1 MLNLQLSRLG
11 RECVKEDLNNMAA
24 PQTDAPRAKPGW
36 MSMPGGPKQPNFS
49 DFQSKMQALG
59 QQKSKLFEQ
68 LKDIQVR
75 AGASKEDAARDAVD
89 AERRELRN
97 RMNEIDAV
105 RKAQREAQSAKNEQ
119 IAKTRK
125 QKQEVEQ
132 KLKELSTELG
142 AFRELSDVDAAID
155 HIMIKMETG
164 ASGTLAAEKRAL
176 KRLNQLEEAKS
187 LIMQLQPLAEAISV
201 AEDKEAELQREYR
214 AIHERIG
221 TLNREFEEKA
231 TAKSEKDKELRK
243 SGVDRSALQKER
255 EDVRANLTKVSA
267 EMTAL
272 RESFNKQV
280 AAWDAWK
287 EEARAKYQAKIEAE
301 RAERALRFKMRQD
314 AAKYERKKARAAA
327 RLNPREAEIHACQT
341 LIRYLQ
347 DRVTMMRRDEEERK
361 RRQAAS
367 TFDPASC
374 APPGTVFAAND
385 AVPATKRPS
394 SGKAGKAASPQ
405 ATLDKKV
412 IQHSEEK
419 IKLFALV
426 KVDSPMTVG
435 NVPEAVEQ
443 LRAKQKEFEALIKTG
458 TAELSSSS
466 DEEAEEDAQPE
477 GEATA
482 VAAASS
488 E

>member
-1 MLNLQLSRLG
+1 
-11 RECVKEDLNNMAA
+11 MAE
-24 PQTDAPRAKPGW
+24 QQKSDAPRAKPGW
-36 MSMPGGPKQPNFS
+36 MSMPGGPKQPSFS
-49 DFQSKMQALG
+49 DFQSKIQALN
-59 QQKSKLFEQ
+59 QVKSKLFDQ

-75 AGASKEDAARDAVD
+75 SGASKEDATRDAVD
-89 AERRELRN
+89 SERRELRN

-125 QKQEVEQ
+125 QKQEVEA

-155 HIMIKMETG
+155 HIMTKMETG
-164 ASGTLAAEKRAL
+164 SSGTLAAEKRAM
-176 KRLNQLEEAKS
+176 KRLNQLEEAKG
-187 LIMQLQPLAEAISV
+187 LILQLQPLAEAIGV

-243 SGVDRSALQKER
+243 TGVDRTALQKER
-255 EDVRANLTKVSA
+255 EEARAGLTKVNTD
-267 EMTAL
+267 MTAL
-272 RESFNKQV
+272 RETFNQQV

-287 EEARAKYQAKIEAE
+287 EEARAKYTAKIEAE

-314 AAKYERKKARAAA
+314 AAKYERKAARAAT

-347 DRVTMMRRDEEERK
+347 DRVSMMRRDDEERK
-361 RRQAAS
+361 RRAAAA
-367 TFDPASC
+367 TFDPATC

-385 AVPATKRPS
+385 AVPASKRPA
-394 SGKAGKAASPQ
+394 SGKAGKAAPQ
-405 ATLDKKV
+405 TALDKKL

-419 IKLFALV
+419 IKLFTMV
-426 KVDSPMTVG
+426 KVDSPMTIGTVA
-435 NVPEAVEQ
+435 EAVEQ
-443 LRAKQKEFEALIKTG
+443 LRARQKEYEALIKTG
-458 TAELSSSS
+458 IAEISSS
-466 DEEAEEDAQPE
+466 DEEEDEEAGEGNAAVVEAPAEA
-477 GEATA
+477 AA
-482 VAAASS
+482 AAAS

>member
-1 MLNLQLSRLG
+1 
-11 RECVKEDLNNMAA
+11 MAA
-24 PQTDAPRAKPGW
+24 PAAAQSEAPRAKPGW

-49 DFQSKMQALG
+49 DFQSKIQALG
-59 QQKSKLFEQ
+59 AQKSKLFDQ

-75 AGASKEDAARDAVD
+75 SGANKEDAARDAVD
-89 AERRELRN
+89 AERRELRG
-97 RMNEIDAV
+97 RMNEIDAI

-119 IAKTRK
+119 IAKVRK
-125 QKQEVEQ
+125 QKSEVEQ
-132 KLKELSTELG
+132 KLKDLSTELG

-164 ASGTLAAEKRAL
+164 SSGTLGAEKKAL
-176 KRLNQLEEAKS
+176 KRLNQLEEAKH
-187 LIMQLQPLAEAISV
+187 LILQLQPLSEAIAN

-231 TAKSEKDKELRK
+231 TAKVEMDKELRK
-243 SGVDRSALQKER
+243 HGVDRSALQQER
-255 EDVRANLTKVSA
+255 DDVRAKLTKVNTD
-267 EMTAL
+267 MTAL
-272 RESFNKQV
+272 REAFNKQV

-287 EEARAKYQAKIEAE
+287 EEARTKYQAKIEAE
-301 RAERALRFKMRQD
+301 RADRARRFKERQD
-314 AAKYERKKARAAA
+314 AAKYERKKARAAE

-347 DRVTMMRRDEEERK
+347 DRVSMMRRDEEERK
-361 RRQAAS
+361 RRQAAA

-385 AVPATKRPS
+385 NVPATKKPAS
-394 SGKAGKAASPQ
+394 AKGAKAP
-405 ATLDKKV
+405 ATSTATIDKKI
-412 IQHSEEK
+412 IQHTEEK

-443 LRAKQKEFEALIKTG
+443 LKAKQKEFEALIKNG
-458 TAELSSSS
+458 VAELSSSE
-466 DEEAEEDAQPE
+466 DEEEEVAEEGTTAA
-477 GEATA
+477 EASA
-482 VAAASS
+482 EPAAAAAATEESA
-488 E
+488 